1 MTKRQALND
10 LCKLYNLEM
19 EVYSPGDGR
28 SRYHFTTNVN
38 NYRII
43 FKALG
48 VTEALAFARGYGNG
62 IEDAS

>member
-1 MTKRQALND
+1 MTKREALND
-10 LCKLYNLEM
+10 LCKLYNLQI
-19 EVYSPGDGR
+19 EVSSPGDGR
-28 SRYHFTTNVN
+28 SRYSFRKVN
-38 NYRII
+38 TYRTI